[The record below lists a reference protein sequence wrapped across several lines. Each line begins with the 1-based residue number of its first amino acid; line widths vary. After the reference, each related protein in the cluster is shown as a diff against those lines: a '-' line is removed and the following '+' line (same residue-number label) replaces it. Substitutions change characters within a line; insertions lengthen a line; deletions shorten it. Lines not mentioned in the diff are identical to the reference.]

1 MGSFFIRRLLFSM
14 LVLGVLQSSTVF
26 NVDCWAQIGL
36 NRRAT
41 TPLADL
47 SGMVWVGGN
56 RFIAVH
62 DAKVEDEFFKPRV
75 AALRLPRDSRG
86 LTYKD
91 SRVSYRRETPN
102 DLESVAAIPGT
113 NQVLLVESG
122 DGKHDPS
129 VQRIFK
135 ADVKQNGVRIRS
147 VTQWP
152 FPITNVEGTAVAHLG
167 ETHVFLYAERAD
179 NLPSTELSWVVFD
192 PKKME
197 FASTADSVTFESP
210 DPARFNRVIVG
221 LDVDSDGLIYSVSA
235 FDAEAAGLPDPDNGP
250 FAAGV
255 YLIGQLK
262 WVAGKPQVELHDPPI
277 CLAMVD
283 GFKVESVAVRQ
294 DPANDIYQLYIGT
307 DDENYGGTLRP
318 LPPPVIDP

>member
-1 MGSFFIRRLLFSM
+1 MVYWACCEFEINQQQRFKQGCHD
-14 LVLGVLQSSTVF
+14 GVVFYSPHFVF
-26 NVDCWAQIGL
+26 NHGFGRFSIFRRFQARIAWAQIGL

-86 LTYKD
+86 ITYKD
-91 SRVSYRRETPN
+91 SRVSFRRATPN

-122 DGKHDPS
+122 DSKHDPS

-135 ADVKQNGVRIRS
+135 ADVKQNGVRVRS

-152 FPITNVEGTAVAHLG
+152 FPITNVEGTAVARLG

-192 PKKME
+192 PKK
-197 FASTADSVTFESP
+197 DGIRIDGP
-210 DPARFNRVIVG
+210 KR
-221 LDVDSDGLIYSVSA
+221 DVRI
-235 FDAEAAGLPDPDNGP
+235 PRPGP
-250 FAAGV
+250 IQSRYRG
-255 YLIGQLK
+255 
-262 WVAGKPQVELHDPPI
+262 P
-277 CLAMVD
+277 
-283 GFKVESVAVRQ
+283 
-294 DPANDIYQLYIGT
+294 
-307 DDENYGGTLRP
+307 
-318 LPPPVIDP
+318 

>member
-1 MGSFFIRRLLFSM
+1 MGSFFIRRILFSM
-14 LVLGVLQSSTVF
+14 VVLGVLQSSTVF

-75 AALRLPRDSRG
+75 AALSLPRDSRG
-86 LTYKD
+86 ITYKD
-91 SRVSYRRETPN
+91 SRVSYRRATPN

-135 ADVKQNGVRIRS
+135 ADVKQNGVRVRS

-152 FPITNVEGTAVAHLG
+152 FPITNVEGTAVARLG

-197 FASTADSVTFESP
+197 FASTAQSVTFESP

-262 WVAGKPQVELHDPPI
+262 RVDGKPQVELHDPPI

-294 DPANDIYQLYIGT
+294 DTAKDIYQLYIGT